1 MRAQHILVVNTDSRN
16 HESLLCITHSHK
28 ETKMKKILNT
38 IYEVMESI
46 GRAKAAAHLSRMGL
60 HDEAKALMLAD

>member
-1 MRAQHILVVNTDSRN
+1 MYYTLSQGNQ
-16 HESLLCITHSHK
+16 
-28 ETKMKKILNT
+28 MKKIINT

-60 HDEAKALMLAD
+60 HDEAKALMLAE

>member
-1 MRAQHILVVNTDSRN
+1 
-16 HESLLCITHSHK
+16 
-28 ETKMKKILNT
+28 MKNFLNA

-60 HDEAKALMLAD
+60 HQEAKALMLAD